1 MSRPLSERFGSLR
14 ARLFLLGLVVV
25 IASLGLGAALT
36 YKAYLH
42 EREALVRDLRNTS
55 QAVATLID
63 QELKSHTQFLQSL
76 ATADAIQRDDLAGFH
91 ERATRVATGEA
102 HWIVLLD
109 ETGQQL
115 VNTRLPFGTPLPRTV
130 LPEGTLAAWQ
140 AGRPFISQIVIG
152 TVAENYVLAVSFPHL
167 RNRKLRYAVALVM
180 KPESFLEGIDLRQIA
195 PGYIMS
201 VVDSSG
207 TIVWRN
213 LSGDKF
219 TGKKATPDIVR
230 AVLSRAPYVA
240 PSRTLEGIDVLTAVS
255 HGTYSQWATV
265 IGAPVT
271 LLEASAKRLV
281 WLGLAITFGILAVT
295 AALSWWIGRA
305 VLGDVGALVSDAEKF
320 GRGMLPPAR
329 EWALEETATVAHT
342 LRRTLTQLH
351 AELKHRTDA
360 ESALRQIEQRFR
372 LAVAVDQLTLFE
384 QDEDLR
390 YTWLHPEHAD
400 HRHAVG
406 RTDVELSA
414 EGEAAPLVRLKRE
427 VLATGRPRHGE
438 ISMQLAGR
446 MRHYS
451 LFVSPKRDAVGKVVG
466 VAGAAVDITE
476 RKNAEQA
483 LERTQADLRRA
494 NAELESKVR
503 ERTASL
509 ADLVRQME
517 EFTYSVSHD
526 LRAPIRA
533 ITGFSGMLLEDHAH
547 RLDADAQGIL
557 HRIVRSGQRL
567 DRLISDLLAFSRLAR
582 HEVELTSV
590 DPVRI
595 LRELVH
601 DHPALQSP
609 AAEITLPPE
618 IPAVL
623 AQDALLQQILAN
635 LLTNAAKFVPPG
647 RTPRIEVRTETRE
660 DSLRLW
666 ICDNGI
672 GIRPDLQPRLFRV
685 FERLHSGNYEGN
697 GIGLA
702 TARRAIERLQGR
714 IGVESDGV
722 NGSRFWIELPLATT
736 PVRETAIV

>member
-1 MSRPLSERFGSLR
+1 M
-14 ARLFLLGLVVV
+14 V
-25 IASLGLGAALT
+25 ASLLLGAALT
-36 YKAYLH
+36 YRAYLH
-42 EREALVRDLRNTS
+42 EREAVVRDLRNTS
-55 QAVATLID
+55 QAVATLMD
-63 QELKSHTQFLQSL
+63 QELKAHEQLLRILAYADSL
-76 ATADAIQRDDLAGFH
+76 TEDDLAAFYK
-91 ERATRVATGEA
+91 RAANTASGPNR
-102 HWIVLLD
+102 WIVLVD

-115 VNTRLPFGTPLPRTV
+115 INTRLPFGTPLPRTQ
-130 LPEGTLAAWQ
+130 LAPAALEAWRKDR
-140 AGRPFISQIVIG
+140 AFISNIVIG
-152 TVAENYVLAVSFPHL
+152 TVAQSYVLAVSVPHL
-167 RNRKLRYAVALVM
+167 RQGKLRYVIALVM
-180 KPESFLEGIDLRQIA
+180 KPEAFVEGIDLRQIA

-213 LSGDKF
+213 RSGEQF
-219 TGKKATPDIVR
+219 TGKKATADIVK
-230 AVLSRAPYVA
+230 AVLARAPYVA
-240 PSRTLEGIDVLTAVS
+240 PSRTLEGIDVLSAVS
-255 HGTYSQWATV
+255 HAPHSQWATV
-265 IGAPVT
+265 IGAPLA
-271 LLEASAKRLV
+271 LLEASAKRLL
-281 WLGLAITFGILAVT
+281 WLGLGITLGTLTVTTALA
-295 AALSWWIGRA
+295 WWISRA
-305 VLGDVGALVSDAEKF
+305 VLGDIGALVTDAEKF

-329 EWALEETATVAHT
+329 AWALEETAAVANA

-351 AELKHRTDA
+351 AELKHRTAA
-360 ESALRQIEQRFR
+360 EAALRQVEQRFR
-372 LAVAVDQLTLFE
+372 LAVAVDQLMLFE

-390 YTWLHPEHAD
+390 YTWLHPEHTH
-400 HRHAVG
+400 HRHALG
-406 RTDVELSA
+406 RTDSELA
-414 EGEAAPLVRLKRE
+414 PERDAAFLVRLKRE
-427 VLATGRPRHGE
+427 VIATGEPRHGE
-438 ISMQLAGR
+438 VSLPLDGGV
-446 MRHYS
+446 RHYS
-451 LFVSPKRDAVGKVVG
+451 LFISPKRDSTGKVVG

-557 HRIVRSGQRL
+557 QRIVRSGERL
-567 DRLISDLLAFSRLAR
+567 DRLISDLLTFSRLAR
-582 HEVELTSV
+582 HEVDLAAV
-590 DPVRI
+590 DVTRI

-601 DHPALQSP
+601 DHPALQAP
-609 AAEITLPPE
+609 AAEVALPPAV
-618 IPAVL
+618 PAVL
-623 AQDALLQQILAN
+623 AQDALLQQALAN

-647 RTPRIEVRTETRE
+647 RTPRIEVRAEVR
-660 DSLRLW
+660 DDALRLW

-685 FERLHSGNYEGN
+685 FERLHGRNYEGN

-702 TARRAIERLQGR
+702 TARRAIERLNGR

-722 NGSRFWIELPLATT
+722 HGSRFWLELPLATVA
-736 PVRETAIV
+736 VREEAAV